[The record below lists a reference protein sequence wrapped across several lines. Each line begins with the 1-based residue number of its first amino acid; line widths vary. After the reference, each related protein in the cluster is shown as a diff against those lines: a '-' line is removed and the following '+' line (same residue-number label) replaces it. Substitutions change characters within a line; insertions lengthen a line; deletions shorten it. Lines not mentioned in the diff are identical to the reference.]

1 MNSLKEKPI
10 LTDTYSTPA
19 DFEPKSESVYVY
31 GESDEFRSTH
41 ISNFNLDANRT
52 LIEIIDK
59 DGSSIIAGELE
70 LQLRSSKSLSNLWL
84 DIDRSRDV
92 YIDIT
97 GMSHSSWSA
106 ILKSAIDEGFTVL
119 VVYVEPSSYMLSN
132 TSIQGQFYDLSEKI
146 RGIYP
151 LPGFAN
157 FNQESSEFVLIPILG
172 FEGARFKYLME
183 QVQPNHRNIFPIVG
197 LPGFRPWYI
206 FESLENNMDV
216 LKGTRAWESMIYVPS
231 DCPFS
236 CYYKLDNIYNNHQGK
251 QLKIAP
257 IGTKPHALAAIMYYL
272 NHPEVEII
280 YDHPV
285 RKAGRTDG
293 TSKLHVY
300 HVSALVKAKPDRI
313 TSRTRRKN
321 RNV

>member
-1 MNSLKEKPI
+1 MNSLKVKPI
-10 LTDTYSTPA
+10 LTDTYNTPA
-19 DFEPKSESVYVY
+19 EFEPNNNSIYVY

-41 ISNFNLDANRT
+41 IRNFNLSANSL
-52 LIEIIDK
+52 LIEIIDE
-59 DGSSIIAGELE
+59 DSSSIRAGELE
-70 LQLRSSKSLSNLWL
+70 LQLRSSQSLSKLWL
-84 DIDRSRDV
+84 HIDRNRDV

-97 GMSHSSWSA
+97 GMSHSAWSA

-119 VVYVEPSSYMLSN
+119 VVYVEPSSYILSN

-146 RGIYP
+146 KGIYP

-157 FNQESSEFVLIPILG
+157 FNQESSEFLLIPILG
-172 FEGARFKYLME
+172 FEGARFKYIME
-183 QVQPNHRNIFPIVG
+183 QVQPNYKNVYPIVG

-206 FESLENNMDV
+206 FESIENNIDV
-216 LKGTRAWESMIYVPS
+216 LKSTRAWESMSYVPS

-236 CYYKLDNIYNNHQGK
+236 CYYKLDNIRDKNKGK

-285 RKAGRTDG
+285 RKSGRTDG
-293 TSKLHVY
+293 ASRLHVY

-321 RNV
+321 RDV

>member
-1 MNSLKEKPI
+1 MSSLKVKPI
-10 LTDTYSTPA
+10 LTDTYNLPSE
-19 DFEPKSESVYVY
+19 FEPKNNSVYVY

-41 ISNFNLDANRT
+41 IRNFSSDANNT
-52 LIEIIDK
+52 LIEIVDK
-59 DGSSIIAGELE
+59 DDSSIIVGQLE
-70 LQLRSSKSLSNLWL
+70 LQLRSSKSLSKLWL
-84 DIDRSRDV
+84 NINREKDV
-92 YIDIT
+92 YLDIT

-119 VVYVEPSSYMLSN
+119 VVYVEPSSYILSN

-146 RGIYP
+146 KGIYP

-157 FNQESSEFVLIPILG
+157 FNQESDEFLLIPILG
-172 FEGARFKYLME
+172 FEGARFKYIME
-183 QVQPNHRNIFPIVG
+183 QVQPNYRNVYPIVG

-216 LKGTRAWESMIYVPS
+216 LKSTRAWESMSYVPS

-236 CYYKLDNIYNNHQGK
+236 CYYKLDNIRDKNQDK

-285 RKAGRTDG
+285 RKTGRTDG

-321 RNV
+321 KHV

>member
-1 MNSLKEKPI
+1 MNSIREKPV

-19 DFEPKSESVYVY
+19 EFEPKSESIYVY

-41 ISNFNLDANRT
+41 IRNFDTESNTT

-59 DGSSIIAGELE
+59 GESSILVGDLE
-70 LQLRSSKSLSNLWL
+70 LHLRSSRSLSKIWS
-84 DIDRSRDV
+84 DIERSKDV

-119 VVYVEPSSYMLSN
+119 VVYVEPSSYILSN

-157 FNQESSEFVLIPILG
+157 FNQESSEFLLIPILG
-172 FEGARFKYLME
+172 FEGARFKYIME
-183 QVQPNHRNIFPIVG
+183 QVQPNYRNIFPIVG

-216 LKGTRAWESMIYVPS
+216 LKSTRAWESMSYVPS

-236 CYYKLDNIYNNHQGK
+236 CYYKLDSIYTGNRDK

-285 RKAGRTDG
+285 RKSGRTDG

-300 HVSALVKAKPDRI
+300 HISALVKAKPDRI

-321 RNV
+321 QNV

>member
-1 MNSLKEKPI
+1 MNSLKERPI

-19 DFEPKSESVYVY
+19 EFEPKSESVYVY

-41 ISNFNLDANRT
+41 ISNFNLDADRT

-59 DGSSIIAGELE
+59 DGSSITVGELE
-70 LQLRSSKSLSNLWL
+70 LQLRSSKSLSKLWSN
-84 DIDRSRDV
+84 IDRSRNV

-313 TSRTRRKN
+313 TSRTKRKN

>member
-1 MNSLKEKPI
+1 MNSLRGKPI

-19 DFEPKSESVYVY
+19 EFEPKSESIYVY

-41 ISNFNLDANRT
+41 IVNFSSDVNST

-59 DGSSIIAGELE
+59 DGSSIIVGELE
-70 LQLRSSKSLSNLWL
+70 LQLRSSKSLSKLWL
-84 DIDRSRDV
+84 DIDKHRDV

-106 ILKSAIDEGFTVL
+106 ILKSAIDEGFNVL

-157 FNQESSEFVLIPILG
+157 FNQESSEFLLIPMLG
-172 FEGARFKYLME
+172 FEGARFKYIME
-183 QVQPNHRNIFPIVG
+183 QVQPDYRNIFPIVG

-216 LKGTRAWESMIYVPS
+216 LKSTRAWESIIYVPS

-236 CYYKLDNIYNNHQGK
+236 CYHRLDGIHNRNQDK

-285 RKAGRTDG
+285 RKPGRTNG
-293 TSKLHVY
+293 ASKLHVY
-300 HVSALVKAKPDRI
+300 HVSALVKARPDRI

-321 RNV
+321 RDV

>member
-19 DFEPKSESVYVY
+19 EFEPKSESVYVY

-59 DGSSIIAGELE
+59 DGSSITVGELE
-70 LQLRSSKSLSNLWL
+70 LQLRSSKSLSKLWS

-321 RNV
+321 RDV